1 MSVSK
6 GLARLGRRKSAVP
19 LSLESADGWFPIGHR
34 RELSPETAMKISAV
48 SACVEIIS
56 NAVGMLPV
64 FIMDSESKRRLGNHP
79 LGRVLWDRP
88 NEAMSPFTF
97 FKLMECQRLLRGNAY
112 AWIYRNSYGE
122 PIELIPLPPS
132 TCEPV
137 IGPGTGKLW
146 YLAAEPKTG
155 RAYKLDPADV
165 LHYKAYSPDGIKGV
179 SVLHRAQQTLQTAA
193 AVQSYEQAL
202 YENGGRPSGV
212 ISVKTDL
219 GGPVTQPDG
228 TIFNPKDEIRKEWDK
243 LHAGAGNSFRV
254 AVLDLGMEYQPISMS
269 NSEAQFVEN
278 KAVTIAD
285 IARFFGV
292 PLYKLGEGKMSYSSN
307 EQNNIEFCVSTI
319 QPTVTQIEFEDTNKL
334 LTLSDRRR
342 GLEVR
347 RNMMALLRGDIASR
361 GTWYKSMRESGVLSV
376 NDILALEDMPPAPG
390 GDERYA
396 SLNYVPLRDWAE
408 LSRLR
413 ARAEANEKAGENSP
427 AP

>member
-6 GLARLGRRKSAVP
+6 GLAQLGRRKRAGAA
-19 LSLESADGWFPIGHR
+19 SLALENRSGWFPVGKSGDM
-34 RELSPETAMKISAV
+34 SPDTAMKVSAV
-48 SACVEIIS
+48 NACVEIIS

-64 FIMDSESKRRLGNHP
+64 FLMDGASKRRLGEHP

-88 NEAMSPFTF
+88 NEAMSPFIF
-97 FKLMECQRLLRGNAY
+97 FRLMECQRLLRGNAY
-112 AWIYRNSYGE
+112 AWIYRSGYGE
-122 PIELIPLPPS
+122 PVELIPLPPS

-137 IGPGTGKLW
+137 IEPGTGKLW

-155 RAYKLDPADV
+155 RTYKLDPADI
-165 LHYKAYSPDGIKGV
+165 LHYKAYSPDGIRGV
-179 SVLHRAQQTLQTAA
+179 SILHRAQQTLQTAA
-193 AVQSYEQAL
+193 AAQNYEQAL

-212 ISVKTDL
+212 LQVDSDL
-219 GGPVTQPDG
+219 GGTTTLPDG
-228 TIFNPKDEIRKEWDK
+228 KEITLKDYIRLDWEKI
-243 LHAGAGNSFRV
+243 HAGAGNSFRV
-254 AVLDLGMEYQPISMS
+254 AVLDHGVKYQPIAMS
-269 NSEAQFVEN
+269 NSDAQFVEN

-307 EQNNIEFCVSTI
+307 EQNNIEFCVNTI
-319 QPTVTQIEFEDTNKL
+319 QPIVTQLEFEDTGKL
-334 LTLSDRRR
+334 LTISDRRR

-347 RNMMALLRGDIASR
+347 RNMMALLRGDINSR
-361 GTWYKSMRESGVLSV
+361 GNWYKTMRESGVLSV

-396 SLNYVPLRDWAE
+396 SLNYVPLKDWAE

-413 ARAEANEKAGENSP
+413 ARADAGMGGSK
-427 AP
+427 